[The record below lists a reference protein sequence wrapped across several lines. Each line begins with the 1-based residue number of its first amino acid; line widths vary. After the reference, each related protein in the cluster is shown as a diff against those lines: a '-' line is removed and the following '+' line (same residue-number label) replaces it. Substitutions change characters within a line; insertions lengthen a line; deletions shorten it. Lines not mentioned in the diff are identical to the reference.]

1 MTVDTCICHLPPNG
15 AVPPNM
21 IEAAHTERDHI
32 QQWLDDATS
41 ASEVP
46 NETSIN
52 GPEQGLATRL
62 HLRCLHL
69 LRCMYERER
78 DSTSRSQAATLKRE
92 LGRLYLWGESFAAGC
107 LDRALEQSDGLRD
120 TILGLL
126 CAMGELLIR
135 GKTGITDQPKN
146 PILFR
151 YILYL

>member
-1 MTVDTCICHLPPNG
+1 
-15 AVPPNM
+15 M
-21 IEAAHTERDHI
+21 IKAEHTEGDHI

-46 NETSIN
+46 DDILIN

-62 HLRCLHL
+62 HLLCLHL

-92 LGRLYLWGESFAAGC
+92 LGRLYLWGESFAAGR
-107 LDRALEQSDGLRD
+107 LDRALEQSDGLKD

-126 CAMGELLIR
+126 CAIGELLLR
-135 GKTGITDQPKN
+135 GKTGISDQPKN
-146 PILFR
+146 PILFH
-151 YILYL
+151 YILYF